1 MAAGSA
7 PAGRTGASPQI
18 KFNASVLSQTDRVV
32 GIASLVLFIS
42 LFLPWFTAGNGIV
55 SGSES
60 GLSAHGYLYVVL
72 ILSLLAVAYFAA
84 TALGLWSVPAN
95 SALSRDQA
103 LLIITAIN
111 VVLVIVAFVFKPSGF
126 GIVSVG
132 WGVGAF
138 IGLIAAIVAFVPMGR
153 PFFQARRNR

>member
-1 MAAGSA
+1 MTMGAP
-7 PAGRTGASPQI
+7 PAGRAGATPQI
-18 KFNASVLSQTDRVV
+18 KFDASVLSQTDRII
-32 GIASLVLFIS
+32 GLASLVLFIS
-42 LFLPWFTAGNGIV
+42 LFLPWFTAGAAGV

-72 ILSLLAVAYFAA
+72 ILALIVVAYFVA
-84 TALGLWSVPAN
+84 TALRIWSIPAN

-111 VVLVIVAFVFKPSGF
+111 VVLVIIAFVFKPSGF

-138 IGLIAAIVAFVPMGR
+138 IGLIAAIVAFLPMGR
-153 PFFQARRNR
+153 PFIAARRKR